1 MSDYET
7 LAVICKDPKDVEN
20 LMEKYGEDYKVDP
33 YFYTTEK
40 EAIGYVEFRANLII
54 KGNTED
60 LSKLEDKNSDE
71 AEYLRSGIE
80 SMERYLNWSD
90 REKLDKYK
98 DMYTFELIEDGKGNL
113 FTTDNPDPRWR
124 EYEILS
130 EDPLK
135 VSEINKINFTTNAI
149 LLPDGSWYDARVKK
163 YLGMFADDESRIEFK
178 KKYFKILDTEKYAD
192 YYCVLVKFEPTV
204 RIRVEE

>member
-7 LAVICKDPKDVEN
+7 LAVICKDPKDVDK
-20 LMEKYGEDYKVDP
+20 LMEKYGDDYKVDP

-113 FTTDNPDPRWR
+113 LTNYNPDPRWI

-130 EDPLK
+130 ENPLK

-163 YLGMFADDESRIEFK
+163 YLGMFADDESRAEFK
-178 KKYFKILDTEKYAD
+178 KKYFKILDAEKYAD